1 MLTPT
6 YNISYSSAYPSN
18 WQYGIVAGTIEYIRD
33 KIRLRSPYSYHL
45 MEYTKENL
53 QNTVN
58 YLYKMNLDNAPADKI
73 KNRIRFISDELAE
86 VELSMGKV
94 ATIDRINLPKIFGYD
109 LSVKEKKLSM
119 AHNTIQCI
127 VKKKYINHYIDYF

>member
-1 MLTPT
+1 ML
-6 YNISYSSAYPSN
+6 
-18 WQYGIVAGTIEYIRD
+18 IEYIRD

-73 KNRIRFISDELAE
+73 KNKIRFISDELAE
-86 VELSMGKV
+86 VELSMKKV
-94 ATIDRINLPKIFGYD
+94 AIIDRINLPKIFGYD
-109 LSVKEKKLSM
+109 LSVKEKKQKTV
-119 AHNTIQCI
+119 HRFIQCI
-127 VKKKYINHYIDYF
+127 VKKNTQTTISIIFGCRNSILSR